1 MALTDR
7 IGDVASGTFKWL
19 AARTR
24 IRAAPSVLVKLVK
37 ARIMDIPSLTLNEVM
52 GDDLSWSPT
61 HSAIDLLSEVEIILG
76 RDVTTQEVFLVY
88 GRNRLKELYRNE
100 DKGDVDVLM
109 IDILRQT
116 EELDQLLA
124 LVQLAKQG
132 YDYVEAA

>member
-1 MALTDR
+1 
-7 IGDVASGTFKWL
+7 
-19 AARTR
+19 
-24 IRAAPSVLVKLVK
+24 
-37 ARIMDIPSLTLNEVM
+37 MDIPSLTLNEVM

-88 GRNRLKELYRNE
+88 GRNRLKELVRSE
-100 DKGDVDVLM
+100 DKRDVDVLM